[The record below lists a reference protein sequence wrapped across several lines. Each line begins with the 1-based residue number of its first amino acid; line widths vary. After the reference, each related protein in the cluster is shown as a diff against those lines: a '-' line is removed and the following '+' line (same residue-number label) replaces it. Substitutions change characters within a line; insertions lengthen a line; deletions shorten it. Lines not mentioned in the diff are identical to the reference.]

1 MKYTHDLDDAR
12 NIVHDVFLG
21 LWEKWEGLPEDTN
34 YKSYLYAGVR
44 NRGLNFIRD
53 RKKQVAFEQVAE
65 GKLALAADEMNA
77 TELEGEIEFAIQSL
91 PEKCREV
98 FEMNR
103 KEGLKYAQIAE
114 ALGISVKT
122 VEAQM
127 SKALG
132 VLRERL
138 GEFLVLLLFILMN

>member
-1 MKYTHDLDDAR
+1 MKYTHDLEDAR
-12 NIVHDVFLG
+12 NLVHDVFLG
-21 LWEKWEGLPEDTN
+21 LWEKWEALPEDTN
-34 YKSYLYAGVR
+34 YKSYLYTGVR

-65 GKLALAADEMNA
+65 DKLALAADEMNA
-77 TELEGEIEFAIQSL
+77 TELEREIEFAILSL

-127 SKALG
+127 SKALS

-138 GEFLVLLLFILMN
+138 GEFLVLLLFVLKN